1 MKTVDDSQ
9 SNEPVQGSS
18 KKTRKKIMIAV
29 IAFAIV
35 IITAITVTYAV
46 SWRYYFRKD
55 KETRETIVQ
64 DTVVKTDET
73 IEETIEDIVFPYLTN
88 RGVAPF
94 LIGASSSNIPLK
106 GDYYD
111 TIIWHTDYYLEAE
124 GCPEITEKEYR
135 DLLKKEGGVFKELS
149 GDVMLGEEH
158 LFSIVVERSKISAL
172 RIYSCKFKFE
182 NGIHIGT
189 PADSIYSLG
198 GYLWVTSADGLRPE
212 FFVPRMKGRI
222 LANYGGTLLEE
233 FMEKQPYDRLWEGCK
248 VPLSYA
254 KECFV
259 EDIRIW

>member
-1 MKTVDDSQ
+1 MKTVNDSQ

-18 KKTRKKIMIAV
+18 KKTRKKFMIAV

-35 IITAITVTYAV
+35 IFTAVIVTFAV
-46 SWRYYFRKD
+46 PWKYYFRKD

-73 IEETIEDIVFPYLTN
+73 IEDIVFPYLTN

-94 LIGASSSNIPLK
+94 LIGASSSKIPLK

-111 TIIWHTDYYLEAE
+111 TIIWHTNYYLDAE

-135 DLLKKEGGVFKELS
+135 NRQKEGGVFKEIS
-149 GDVMLGEEH
+149 GDVMLGDEH
-158 LFSIVVERSKISAL
+158 LFSIAVEHSKISAL
-172 RIYSCKFKFE
+172 RVYSYKFKFE
-182 NGIHIGT
+182 NGIHVGT
-189 PADSIYSLG
+189 PADTIYSLG
-198 GYLWVTSADGLRPE
+198 GHLWVTSSDGLSPE
-212 FFVPRMKGRI
+212 FFVPRMKARLI
-222 LANYGGTLLEE
+222 ANGSTTLLNE
-233 FMEKQPYDRLWEGCK
+233 FMEKQPYDRLWEGCN

-254 KECFV
+254 KGSYV